1 MKGPTRHAGARCSP
15 SSYRHCSRPQR
26 GLLLGRGRRCWR
38 TLAGAGLR
46 IGECLELE
54 RRHVNLARGTL
65 TVLRSKTEAG
75 RRVVDLTPALREEL
89 ALWLDSVPFKQPT
102 DPVFPTAKGGRDCR
116 QNVRRP
122 LLVKAVERA
131 DTQLVKEGIEPISE
145 VGLHGLRRTFATLR
159 CAIGDDP
166 AYTASQLGHT
176 DRRSRCGSTPASRSG
191 GSG

>member
-1 MKGPTRHAGARCSP
+1 MAR
-15 SSYRHCSRPQR
+15 
-26 GLLLGRGRRCWR
+26 
-38 TLAGAGLR
+38 
-46 IGECLELE
+46 
-54 RRHVNLARGTL
+54 
-65 TVLRSKTEAG
+65 
-75 RRVVDLTPALREEL
+75 
-89 ALWLDSVPFKQPT
+89 SVPFRQPT

-116 QNVRRP
+116 QNVRRR

-176 DRRSRCGSTPASRSG
+176 DPTFTMRVYTGVTKRRERLTVAERRAYDQAVEWALMGTGEQIPLPAPVVATGPETSPALTGFQGMERAGLEPATPSLQSWC
-191 GSG
+191 SPN